1 MVFKKEPDFIGVFYK
16 VRVEVESFILMLFKG
31 VWECFRVVLHVLK
44 FLLILEDY
52 VVTF

>member
-31 VWECFRVVLHVLK
+31 GVVKSGVLHVLK
-44 FLLILEDY
+44 FLLILGDY